1 MELLVASAIGA
12 MTAAGVYLIL
22 RLRSFAVVL
31 GMTMLTYAI
40 NAFLFTTGRL
50 VVNLPPILQGHGDA
64 AAAHSAYT
72 DPLPQALVLTAIVI
86 SFGMTAVVVMMALG
100 AFVEGGDDHINMP
113 QDDRVMPPLRTVD
126 DPTAEDE
133 TA

>member
-12 MTAAGVYLIL
+12 MTAAGIYLIL

-31 GMTMLTYAI
+31 GMTMITYAI
-40 NAFLFTTGRL
+40 NAFLFATGRL
-50 VVNLPPILQGHGDA
+50 VVNMPPILHGHGEINPAD
-64 AAAHSAYT
+64 YT
-72 DPLPQALVLTAIVI
+72 DPIPQALVLTAIVI

-100 AFVEGGDDHINMP
+100 AFIEGGDDHINMP
-113 QDDRVMPPLRTVD
+113 DDDRIMPGLKTID
-126 DPTAEDE
+126 AKGTEDE

>member
-12 MTAAGVYLIL
+12 TAAAGTYLIL
-22 RLRSFAVVL
+22 RLRTFAVVL

-50 VVNLPPILQGHGDA
+50 VVHMPPILHGHAQVDVA
-64 AAAHSAYT
+64 DYT

-100 AFVEGGDDHINMP
+100 AFIESGDDHIDMP
-113 QDDRVMPPLRTVD
+113 DDDRIMPKLKTVD
-126 DPTAEDE
+126 DPALTEDE